1 MLVNIF
7 LKSKSRGCLNHY
19 SEDSRSENLV
29 VRFMLHPH
37 LQCARLSTYR
47 LRSSAACVRQMFE
60 RSLWRWCHGRSLRG
74 CVADIRG
81 CVADIKRESEAFEI
95 GHSNV
100 GSEALVAI
108 DQGVVLRVADPQIG
122 RCLNEVLS
130 ANKRW
135 IFLIARPCHKLM
147 NAVLDVFMRSYA
159 HHRATLVRPRPV
171 ERRPKDFRKRT
182 T

>member
-1 MLVNIF
+1 MMTLEKRV
-7 LKSKSRGCLNHY
+7 LTSVLCLIHTY
-19 SEDSRSENLV
+19 D
-29 VRFMLHPH
+29 VRVYPGTDAVHQLCVFGR
-37 LQCARLSTYR
+37 C
-47 LRSSAACVRQMFE
+47 SS
-60 RSLWRWCHGRSLRG
+60 GRFG
-74 CVADIRG
+74 DGVTGEVCEG
-81 CVADIKRESEAFEI
+81 GVADIKRESEAFEI

-100 GSEALVAI
+100 GCEAFISV
-108 DQGVVLRVADPQIG
+108 DQRMVMRITDPQIG